1 MSTPLLVLIL
11 EDNLTDFELIVGEL
25 VRFGLVARF
34 ERVGTE
40 ADFAVRLQERP
51 DLILAEHSLEGFGNL
66 RALEILHESGLIIP
80 FIVLTGAASEDK
92 VVECMKKG
100 AADYLV
106 KDRILKLGPAV
117 QRALEEA
124 ELRRQKAAA
133 KEALRRKNR
142 ELEEQ
147 YRRAQAASRMKS
159 IFLANMSHELRTPL
173 TAVIGFAEL
182 LVDGRVGTLT
192 PEQQD
197 FTQDILANGKH
208 LLSLINDVL
217 DLARVESGTM
227 PFHPERICLPDV
239 IRETIAGVRLLASER
254 NITLTTDVQMSAIEI
269 YLDPRKLRQILLNY
283 VSNALKFTP
292 PGGRVTV
299 HARFEEGS
307 TFRVEVEDTGMGI
320 APQDIGRLFQD
331 FHQLDGGLS
340 KEIQGTGLGLALTK
354 RLVEAQGGKV
364 GAFSQ
369 LGKGSRFFADL
380 PCSADW
386 IRKDLAT
393 PSQAPAAPP
402 APAYSEGQSQTVQA

>member
-1 MSTPLLVLIL
+1 MAPPLLVLIL
-11 EDNLTDFELIVGEL
+11 EDNLADYELIVREL
-25 VRFGLVARF
+25 ARFGLTARC
-34 ERVGTE
+34 ERVDTE
-40 ADFAVRLQERP
+40 PAFASRLKERP
-51 DLILAEHSLEGFGNL
+51 DVILAEQSVAGIPNL

-80 FIVLTGAASEDK
+80 FIVLTGGANENELI
-92 VVECMKKG
+92 ECLQKG
-100 AADYLV
+100 AVDYLL
-106 KDRILKLGPAV
+106 KDRMLKLGPAV
-117 QRALEEA
+117 QRALEQA
-124 ELRRQKAAA
+124 DLHRQKIAAQ
-133 KEALRRKNR
+133 EALRRKND

-182 LVDGRVGTLT
+182 LVDGKVGTLT

-197 FTQDILANGKH
+197 FTQDILANGNH

-227 PFHPERICLPDV
+227 RFHPERICLPDV
-239 IRETIAGVRLLASER
+239 IRETIAAVRLLALER

-269 YLDPRKLRQILLNY
+269 FLDPRKLRQILLNY
-283 VSNALKFTP
+283 ISNAIKFTP
-292 PGGRVTV
+292 VGGHVTV

-320 APQDIGRLFQD
+320 SPQDIGRLFQD
-331 FHQLDGGLS
+331 FHRLDGGLS

-364 GAFSQ
+364 GVFSR

-380 PCSADW
+380 PCSS
-386 IRKDLAT
+386 DLTQEGLAALNQVAEGQPA
-393 PSQAPAAPP
+393 PSYSEAESQTAPA
-402 APAYSEGQSQTVQA
+402 